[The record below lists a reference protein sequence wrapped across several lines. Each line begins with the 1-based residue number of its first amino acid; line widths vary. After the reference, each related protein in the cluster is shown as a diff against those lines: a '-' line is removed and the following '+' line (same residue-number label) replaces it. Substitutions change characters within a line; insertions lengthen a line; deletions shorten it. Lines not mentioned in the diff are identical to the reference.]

1 MKEKTRSKEE
11 WKRLVG
17 EYRESGKSLQ
27 EWCSERGINRSTMSN
42 HTPLYPQAKNPQ
54 NVHRSEGEW
63 IALIHEQRNSGKS
76 RERWCDENNIN
87 HKSMGSAVKRYASR
101 LENINNGHEIRESK
115 PRNEE
120 EISGEPSV
128 KSDKPCCI
136 GEQFYEYTEGVR
148 NAKQTTKP
156 SWIEIGI
163 ETEVNPEEAGQ
174 LEELVLRSKTSEHHK
189 PQGEVEEKKSKIR
202 IRCGKLEIEADDGY
216 PSSHLENLIG
226 KLAMV
231 C

>member
-1 MKEKTRSKEE
+1 MKQKTRSKEE
-11 WKRLVG
+11 WRKLVG
-17 EYRESGKSLQ
+17 EYRESGKSLR
-27 EWCSERGINRSTMSN
+27 EWCSERGINQSTMSN

-54 NVHRSEGEW
+54 NIHRSEGEW
-63 IALIHEQRNSGKS
+63 IALIQEQSNSGKS

-101 LENINNGHEIRESK
+101 LENINNGHEMHESK

-120 EISGEPSV
+120 EIFGEPSI
-128 KSDKPCCI
+128 KSGKPGCM
-136 GEQFYEYTEGVR
+136 GEQFCERTEGVR
-148 NAKQTTKP
+148 NAEQTTKP

-163 ETEVNPEEAGQ
+163 ETEMNPEES
-174 LEELVLRSKTSEHHK
+174 VLRSKTSEYYK
-189 PQGEVEEKKSKIR
+189 PQVEVEEKKSKIR
-202 IRCGKLEIEADDGY
+202 IRCGKLEIEADDDY

-226 KLAMV
+226 KLATV

>member
-1 MKEKTRSKEE
+1 MKQKTRSKEE

-17 EYRESGKSLQ
+17 EYRESGKSLR
-27 EWCSERGINRSTMSN
+27 EWCSERGINQSTMSN
-42 HTPLYPQAKNPQ
+42 HTPLYPHTKKPQ

-63 IALIHEQRNSGKS
+63 IALIQEQRNSGKS

-101 LENINNGHEIRESK
+101 LENINNRQEICESK
-115 PRNEE
+115 PLNNK
-120 EISGEPSV
+120 EIFGEPFL
-128 KSDKPCCI
+128 KSDNPNCRA
-136 GEQFYEYTEGVR
+136 EQFCEQTKGVR
-148 NAKQTTKP
+148 NAEQTAKP

-163 ETEVNPEEAGQ
+163 DEEMNREEVER
-174 LEELVLRSKTSEHHK
+174 LEEPVLISKIPDRHK
-189 PQGEVEEKKSKIR
+189 PQAEAHEKKSKIR

-226 KLAMV
+226 RLAAV